1 MLMSAK
7 DKQNTVLEVRNLTT
21 RFSTPDGLARA
32 VNGVSF
38 HLHRGETYALVGESG
53 CGKSVTAQSIMQI
66 LQKPAGFV
74 ADGQVLLEG
83 EDIVRMSE
91 PQKRRVRGNR
101 ISMIFQEP
109 QTSLNPVFT
118 VGNQMAEVFRVHRD
132 LPRSEI
138 RRESIDLLDRVG
150 IPDPHR
156 RIDEYPHQLSGGMK
170 QRVMIAMAVACRPD
184 VLIADEPTTALDVT
198 IQAQV
203 LGLLDELREELDTS
217 VLLITHDLGVV
228 RQVADRVG
236 VMYTGKIVE
245 TAPCDEL
252 FAAPLHPYTRKLL
265 ESIPSRLGRK
275 ERLSVIPG
283 TVPPALDLPE
293 GCTFADRCFA
303 SQQDCRGQFPPLEE
317 IRPGHRVACY
327 HWRTEEEKEEAVPT
341 AEPAETRRKGSM
353 LKLSELKVY
362 YPIRRGIF
370 KRVVDHVQ
378 AVDGVNLEVR
388 PGRTTAL
395 VGESGCGKTT
405 LGKAVMGLE
414 EVHEGTIHYGDLDIA
429 KVRGRAVKQLRQQ
442 IQIVFQDPYSSL
454 NPRMRVEEI
463 VGEGLRTHGV
473 VRGRA
478 ARMERIGELLKMVG
492 LTPDARTRYPHEF
505 SGGQRQRIC
514 IARAL
519 SVDPEVLI
527 CDEAT
532 SALDVSVQAQI
543 LNLLKRLQGELGLSY
558 LFITHDLSVVEYFAD
573 YVYVMYMGQIVEEG
587 PTGDIFDTPRH
598 PYTKALL
605 EAVPRVEEK
614 TGVLKLRLEGT
625 VPSPS
630 DPPCGC
636 RFHTRC
642 PIAHEICRH
651 TPPPT
656 FIVENCHVK
665 CHAYDESEKD
675 GWA

>member
-1 MLMSAK
+1 MVEAI
-7 DKQNTVLEVRNLTT
+7 RI
-21 RFSTPDGLARA
+21 
-32 VNGVSF
+32 
-38 HLHRGETYALVGESG
+38 HRRLG
-53 CGKSVTAQSIMQI
+53 
-66 LQKPAGFV
+66 
-74 ADGQVLLEG
+74 
-83 EDIVRMSE
+83 
-91 PQKRRVRGNR
+91 RVRAEAVAAEMLREVGLPGGR
-101 ISMIFQEP
+101 EP
-109 QTSLNPVFT
+109 LKQ
-118 VGNQMAEVFRVHRD
+118 
-132 LPRSEI
+132 
-138 RRESIDLLDRVG
+138 
-150 IPDPHR
+150 
-156 RIDEYPHQLSGGMK
+156 YPFEMSGGMR
-170 QRVMIAMAVACRPD
+170 QRAMIAAALACEPEL
-184 VLIADEPTTALDVT
+184 LIADEPTTALDVT

-203 LGLLDELREELDTS
+203 LGLLDELREEIDTS

-245 TAPCDEL
+245 TAPCEEL

-265 ESIPSRLGRK
+265 QSIPSRLGRK

-303 SQQDCRGQFPPLEE
+303 AREDCRGQFPPLEE

-327 HWRTEEEKEEAVPT
+327 HWQTEEEKEEPEDT
-341 AEPAETRRKGSM
+341 AEAVEARREGSL
-353 LKLSELKVY
+353 LKLSDLKVY
-362 YPIRRGIF
+362 YPIRKGIF

-388 PGRTTAL
+388 PGQTTAL

-414 EVHEGTIHYGDLDIA
+414 EVHEGTIHYGDLDIST
-429 KVRGRAVKQLRQQ
+429 VRGRAVKQLRQQ

-454 NPRMRVEEI
+454 NPRMRVQEI

-473 VRGRA
+473 VRGWA

-543 LNLLKRLQGELGLSY
+543 LNLLKKLQGELGLSY

-587 PTGDIFDTPRH
+587 PTADIFDAPRH

-614 TGVLKLRLEGT
+614 TGLLKLNLEGT

-642 PIAHEICRH
+642 PIAHEICEH
-651 TPPPT
+651 KPPPT

-665 CHAYDESEKD
+665 CHAYDASEKD

>member
-1 MLMSAK
+1 MTDQEYDEILLQVK
-7 DKQNTVLEVRNLTT
+7 NLKT
-21 RFSTPDGLARA
+21 RFTTPEGVARA
-32 VNGVSF
+32 VDGVSF
-38 HLHRGETYALVGESG
+38 HIHRGETYALVGESG

-66 LQKPAGFV
+66 LQKPAGYV
-74 ADGQVLLEG
+74 ADGKVLFEG
-83 EDIVRMSE
+83 RDLVTMSE
-91 PQKRRVRGNR
+91 PEKRRIRGNR
-101 ISMIFQEP
+101 ISMVFQEP

-132 LPRSEI
+132 MARSEI
-138 RRESIDLLDRVG
+138 RRESIRMLDRVG
-150 IPDPHR
+150 IPDPEQ

-170 QRVMIAMAVACRPD
+170 QRVMIAMAAACRPD

-203 LGLLDELREELDTS
+203 LQLIEQLREEINTA

-245 TAPCDEL
+245 TTGCEEL
-252 FAAPLHPYTRKLL
+252 FSNPLHPYTRKLL
-265 ESIPSRLGRK
+265 QSIPSRMGRG

-303 SQQDCRGQFPPLEE
+303 AQDDCRGQFPPLEE
-317 IRPGHRVACY
+317 VRPGHQVACY
-327 HWRTEEEKEEAVPT
+327 HWTTTEEEST
-341 AEPAETRRKGSM
+341 AEGEEQVETQREPEGEG
-353 LKLSELKVY
+353 LCLDGLKVY
-362 YPIRRGIF
+362 YPIRKGLF
-370 KRVVDHVQ
+370 KKVVGHVQ
-378 AVDGVNLEVR
+378 AVDGVDLEVP
-388 PGRTTAL
+388 PGSSTAL

-405 LGKAVMGLE
+405 LGKAIMGLE
-414 EVHEGTIHYGDLDIA
+414 DVYDGTIHYGDLNLA
-429 KVRGRAVKQLRQQ
+429 SARGRALKTLRRQ

-454 NPRMRVEEI
+454 NPRMRVQDI
-463 VGEGLRTHGV
+463 IGEGLKTH
-473 VRGRA
+473 RLTAGRD
-478 ARMERIGELLKMVG
+478 EYESRIDELLEMVG
-492 LTPDARTRYPHEF
+492 LTPDARIRYPHEF

-543 LNLLKRLQGELGLSY
+543 LNLLGKLQKRLGLSY

-573 YVYVMYMGQIVEEG
+573 YIYVMYMGEIVEKGPVEG
-587 PTGDIFDTPRH
+587 IFENPRH

-605 EAVPRVEEK
+605 AAAPTIDEASGLP
-614 TGVLKLRLEGT
+614 KLQLEGN

-630 DPPCGC
+630 NPPCGC

-642 PIAHEICRH
+642 PIAREICEH
-651 TPPPT
+651 KPPPT
-656 FIVENCHVK
+656 FVVENCHVR